1 MAFVVETAI
10 NGSKRCWVESSM
22 AVAVARKAVS
32 NSFAMDKISATARAG
47 DLGRADFWPSFES
60 RPKRTREKAKA
71 AYIAANNE
79 IDHALPK
86 AEVIAEGG
94 RTQKGAT
101 SWIHVERLH

>member
-32 NSFAMDKISATARAG
+32 NSFAMDKISATARVG
-47 DLGRADFWPSFES
+47 DLGRADLLWPSFES

-86 AEVIAEGG
+86 AEVIVEGR
-94 RTQKGAT
+94 RTGCHKL
-101 SWIHVERLH
+101 WIHVERLH